1 MIAHPGATLTT
12 LGTAP
17 KYKRLENLNKKYE
30 KYSLKKQ
37 IL

>member
-17 KYKRLENLNKKYE
+17 KYKRLENFYKKYE
-30 KYSLKKQ
+30 KYS
-37 IL
+37 